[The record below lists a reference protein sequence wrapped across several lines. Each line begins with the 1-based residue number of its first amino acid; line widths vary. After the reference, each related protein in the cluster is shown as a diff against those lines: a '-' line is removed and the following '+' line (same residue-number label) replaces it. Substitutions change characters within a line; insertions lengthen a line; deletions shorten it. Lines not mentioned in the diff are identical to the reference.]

1 MKPVKNNDS
10 SALHKIV
17 LRTNRYVTV
26 TSSCTG
32 AGVNTDI
39 RLLTCFTVR
48 KKRRP
53 QHWHVYSGIYR
64 RQSLFDIY
72 RRQSLFNINIGMQ
85 RWCQLETM
93 SREKSTR
100 YGLVQKI
107 KLPSRTNLQTK
118 KLTWNP
124 ASRTF

>member
-48 KKRRP
+48 KKDDLNTDTCT
-53 QHWHVYSGIYR
+53 VV
-64 RQSLFDIY
+64 F
-72 RRQSLFNINIGMQ
+72 IGDSH
-85 RWCQLETM
+85 CLIFIGD
-93 SREKSTR
+93 SHCLIS
-100 YGLVQKI
+100 I
-107 KLPSRTNLQTK
+107 
-118 KLTWNP
+118 
-124 ASRTF
+124 